1 MDMDKD
7 LLKTFCK
14 YQQTVL
20 FEELEFQKF
29 SDTIITDPQEKVVS
43 YYIFEQ
49 HLEGNQPSQT
59 DILYAL
65 RMPHSTLRKI
75 LKKLIKVGYVTPCE
89 KHDARFT
96 HYKPT
101 EMVIEGFKIHT
112 ARHFKTLLKITKQL
126 GSDKTV
132 IKLIEISIEQLL
144 GSYSAQKAYGDMD
157 LDIIKDILQ
166 TLDDKQNNN
175 SVPN

>member
-1 MDMDKD
+1 MDKVI
-7 LLKTFCK
+7 LKTFCK

-20 FEELEFQKF
+20 FEEMQFEKF
-29 SDTIITDPQEKVVS
+29 SNTIITDPVEKLVS

-49 HLEGNQPSQT
+49 HMEGNQPSQT

-65 RMPHSTLRKI
+65 RMSHSTLRKV
-75 LKKLIKVGYVTPCE
+75 LKKLIKIGYIEPCE

-112 ARHFKTLLKITKQL
+112 ARHFKTLLSVAAAL
-126 GSDKTV
+126 GDRTHILNIMNEKVDT
-132 IKLIEISIEQLL
+132 LL
-144 GSYSAQKAYGDMD
+144 GSYADHKPYGDMD
-157 LDIIKDILQ
+157 LDNVKDILN
-166 TLDDKQNNN
+166 TMETHKNN

>member
-1 MDMDKD
+1 MDMDKNT
-7 LLKTFCK
+7 LKTFCK

-29 SDTIITDPQEKVVS
+29 SETVVTDPQEKVVT

-49 HLEGNQPSQT
+49 HLENNHPSQT

-65 RMPHSTLRKI
+65 RMSHSTLRKI
-75 LKKLIKVGYVTPCE
+75 LKKLIRIGYIKECE

-96 HYKPT
+96 HYQPT

-112 ARHFKTLLKITKQL
+112 ARHFKTLFSIAAQL
-126 GSDKTV
+126 LQDNNIVEVVRSAID
-132 IKLIEISIEQLL
+132 IKL
-144 GSYSAQKAYGDMD
+144 GSYANQKPYGDMD
-157 LDIIKDILQ
+157 LNIIKKILV
-166 TLDDKQNNN
+166 TLEAKK
-175 SVPN
+175 